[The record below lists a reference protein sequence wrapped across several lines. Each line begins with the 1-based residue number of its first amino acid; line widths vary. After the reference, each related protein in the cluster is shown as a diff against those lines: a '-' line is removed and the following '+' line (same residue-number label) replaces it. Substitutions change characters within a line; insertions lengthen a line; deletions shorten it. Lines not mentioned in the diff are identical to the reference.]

1 VQPYLEHNL
10 DQVILFLNRLYLCY
24 CCWFMAFSCKISGY
38 FKLSWFSCS
47 KLLLR
52 PTEWSKATDLLY
64 PIYNYA
70 FLFTCFTESSGI
82 LWFYY
87 KTKNQCFIIVI
98 PWVIGLCLSVS
109 NIFMVLLTTNEIDNN
124 MPYKLNFFGL
134 VILITSSI
142 PKNLK
147 F

>member
-1 VQPYLEHNL
+1 MCNPIQNT
-10 DQVILFLNRLYLCY
+10 ILMKSFSFSNILRLYLCY
-24 CCWFMAFSCKISGY
+24 CCWFMAFSCKISGSL
-38 FKLSWFSCS
+38 KLSWFSCS

-87 KTKNQCFIIVI
+87 KTKNQCFIIVRFM
-98 PWVIGLCLSVS
+98 LSVS